1 MDTEYWFV
9 ARTPHLTEV
18 SLRNTFLENEIEH
31 FVPVRKAL
39 RKRKGE
45 MVECDAPIIPNL
57 VFFKADF
64 MRANQLFRTY
74 STKLHRIFDRIKGGL
89 LTVPERQMT
98 SFIQLVEV
106 YDEKVELL
114 DSPYLTGD
122 RVLIKKGPLVGLE
135 GILIDMA
142 GKNHFVVRLDGL
154 LAVSVKLTKSELKKM
169 GNKLS
174 R

>member
-1 MDTEYWFV
+1 
-9 ARTPHLTEV
+9 
-18 SLRNTFLENEIEH
+18 
-31 FVPVRKAL
+31 
-39 RKRKGE
+39 
-45 MVECDAPIIPNL
+45 
-57 VFFKADF
+57 

-154 LAVSVKLTKSELKKM
+154 LAVSVKLPKSELKKM